1 VIVRRRPLALA
12 IMAALSGAVVSGQ
25 ADAQATAQAGS
36 GAGTAAYAVTSAAPA
51 GFDRA
56 LAQKV
61 ALEHLRRLI
70 AINTQ
75 NPPGNE
81 LKTAQYFDS
90 VFATIP
96 GVERHVLESGNGR
109 ANFVA
114 RLRAPRATKRPV
126 LIMGHMDVVNV
137 DSAKWIT
144 PAFTPTLRDE
154 DGLQYLYGRGA
165 IDDKGMLATA
175 TAAIQ
180 QLALQRD
187 RLDRDVIFLAT
198 AAEEGG
204 PEVGIDLMIEKH
216 FDLIK
221 DAEFALNEGGRVRVA
236 DGRVK
241 TVNIQTTEKVSY
253 NVVATAKGTSGHASV
268 PLPDNV
274 LAALARAVS
283 RVDAWKAP
291 VKLNETT
298 RLYFERLSRIEPNA
312 AFKTAM
318 VAISRPGASAAQINA
333 AAAVLS
339 KEPLHNAVL
348 RTGHSLTL
356 MNGGIRNNVIP
367 SEASAT
373 FNTRVLPNDDVN
385 AIVAA
390 FNRVGAEKQVTFAL
404 TGEPRVSPPV
414 SPVSTA
420 LYRAMDESAMAMVP
434 GTTVI
439 PFMST
444 GATDGAA
451 LRAKGIPTYG
461 ILPMPLPMVDELRMH
476 GDNERVPVPALGW
489 ATEFLYRTLQRVTSA
504 GGGAAVP

>member
-1 VIVRRRPLALA
+1 
-12 IMAALSGAVVSGQ
+12 
-25 ADAQATAQAGS
+25 
-36 GAGTAAYAVTSAAPA
+36 
-51 GFDRA
+51 
-56 LAQKV
+56 
-61 ALEHLRRLI
+61 
-70 AINTQ
+70 
-75 NPPGNE
+75 
-81 LKTAQYFDS
+81 
-90 VFATIP
+90 
-96 GVERHVLESGNGR
+96 
-109 ANFVA
+109 
-114 RLRAPRATKRPV
+114 
-126 LIMGHMDVVNV
+126 
-137 DSAKWIT
+137 
-144 PAFTPTLRDE
+144 
-154 DGLQYLYGRGA
+154 
-165 IDDKGMLATA
+165 
-175 TAAIQ
+175 
-180 QLALQRD
+180 
-187 RLDRDVIFLAT
+187 
-198 AAEEGG
+198 
-204 PEVGIDLMIEKH
+204 
-216 FDLIK
+216 
-221 DAEFALNEGGRVRVA
+221 
-236 DGRVK
+236 VK

-318 VAISRPGASAAQINA
+318 VAVSRPGASAAQINA

-434 GTTVI
+434 GHHGHPIHVHRRHRWRRTARERH
-439 PFMST
+439 SDLRHSAH
-444 GATDGAA
+444 ATADGGRTAHARRQRTRARAGVGVGDGVLVSHAA
-451 LRAKGIPTYG
+451 AR
-461 ILPMPLPMVDELRMH
+461 DERGEWRGGTLARSA
-476 GDNERVPVPALGW
+476 R
-489 ATEFLYRTLQRVTSA
+489 LQRLSPQRHRGTKGDSCNA
-504 GGGAAVP
+504 PFVPPCLCGEKQSRNPLKPSQSCFDG